1 MIRRSP
7 LLTALSVRGLK
18 ALLAL
23 GTTAALLATAGCS
36 GSSSG
41 SAGATEGP
49 GNSFDKVTYLTAF
62 GAAGRDAFAW
72 IAQEKGYFKDQHLDV
87 RIQLGK
93 ATGENLKALASGQ
106 AQFAALD
113 LTGAMISADPA
124 KPGVVAPNRDFRAIL
139 AIHQQTLVSVMAI
152 EGSGISTPKDLT
164 GKKIAAAANS
174 VNQMLFPGYAK
185 LAGINTA
192 GISWAAVQPA
202 QLGPVL
208 ASGKVDALS
217 TFLIGR
223 PTIEKATQ
231 QAKQRGVVV
240 FPYSQYLPDLYGNAV
255 VTTTAMTEGKT
266 DLVRRFREAIRQA
279 LIYTVAHP
287 EEAGTLLHQKQ
298 PATLAASATAEIKLM
313 TPSVN
318 AQGADRVGQISQD
331 RMTKAIASLRTAGV
345 IGSDLTPQDV
355 VDFDVMPAG

>member
-1 MIRRSP
+1 MIRRSR
-7 LLTALSVRGLK
+7 LLKV
-18 ALLAL
+18 LLAL
-23 GTTAALLATAGCS
+23 GTSAALLAAAGCS
-36 GSSSG
+36 GSSS
-41 SAGATEGP
+41 ATTTATEGP

-72 IAQEKGYFKDQHLDV
+72 IAQEKGYFRTQHLDV
-87 RIQLGK
+87 QIQLGK

-124 KPGVVAPNRDFRAIL
+124 KSSGAAPNQDFRAIL
-139 AIHQQTLVSVMAI
+139 AIHQQTLVSVMAL
-152 EGSGISTPKDLT
+152 EGSGITTPQGLT

-174 VNQMLFPGYAK
+174 VNQLLFPGYAK
-185 LAGINTA
+185 LAKINTA
-192 GISWAAVQPA
+192 GISWVAVQPP
-202 QLGPVL
+202 QLGPTL

-255 VTTTAMTEGKT
+255 VTTKALADGKA

-279 LIYTVAHP
+279 LIYTIAHP
-287 EEAGTLLHQKQ
+287 DEAGALLHQKQ

-313 TPSVN
+313 TPSVI
-318 AQGADRVGQISQD
+318 AQGQDRIGQISED
-331 RMTKAIASLRTAGV
+331 RMAKAITSLRAAGV

-355 VDFDVMPAG
+355 VEFDVMPGR